1 MSQNYSVIV
10 GAARTPIGSFL
21 GSLAAVP
28 APKLG
33 AIAIQ
38 EAVRRAGVKPE
49 MVEEVIMGNV
59 LTAAEGQA
67 PARQALIFAGLPKE
81 VGALT
86 IGKVCGSGLKA
97 VMLADQMIRA
107 GDRHVVVAGGM
118 ESMSQAP
125 YALPKAREG
134 YRMGDGKMV
143 DTMVLDGLWDVYNQF
158 HMGNAAE
165 MCAKEYKVSRE
176 DQDAFAAESYRR
188 ALAAIQEGKFKEEIV
203 PVPVPQR
210 KGDPVLVDTDEE
222 PGRGD
227 IAKLSKLGTAFQKE
241 GGTVTA
247 GNASSLNDGAAALVV
262 MSAAKA
268 QELGLKPLAKI
279 VSQAQA
285 SIAPEWFT
293 MAPAEAMDRALKKA
307 GLSVKDIDL
316 WEVNEAFAVV
326 ALANNR
332 KVGIPP
338 DMVNINGGAVALGH
352 PIGASGARIL
362 TTLLYAMKAR
372 KAKRGLA
379 SLCIGGGEGV
389 ALIVETL

>member
-1 MSQNYSVIV
+1 
-10 GAARTPIGSFL
+10 
-21 GSLAAVP
+21 
-28 APKLG
+28 
-33 AIAIQ
+33 
-38 EAVRRAGVKPE
+38 
-49 MVEEVIMGNV
+49 
-59 LTAAEGQA
+59 
-67 PARQALIFAGLPKE
+67 
-81 VGALT
+81 
-86 IGKVCGSGLKA
+86 
-97 VMLADQMIRA
+97 MLADQMIRA

>member
-1 MSQNYSVIV
+1 
-10 GAARTPIGSFL
+10 
-21 GSLAAVP
+21 
-28 APKLG
+28 
-33 AIAIQ
+33 
-38 EAVRRAGVKPE
+38 
-49 MVEEVIMGNV
+49 
-59 LTAAEGQA
+59 
-67 PARQALIFAGLPKE
+67 
-81 VGALT
+81 
-86 IGKVCGSGLKA
+86 
-97 VMLADQMIRA
+97 
-107 GDRHVVVAGGM
+107 M